1 MKVYR
6 NIIVLFLFNFLIFN
20 QLLSQNSEVILYSG
34 RVVNEKNQP
43 LNYAHV
49 LIVNQFIG
57 TITNETGN
65 FFLPVNA
72 KDTLIFRYLGYI
84 NDTIIIPD
92 TLQSPFFSNIIRLQP
107 GSLTLRGVTIRPYP
121 KDADEL
127 KKAIINFGEK
137 EEYADLEH
145 MFENEVF
152 FPAPEPGTG
161 FGVTVPGPI
170 SLLWELFSRE
180 AKQRREYNRLVQKDI
195 EQAALEKR
203 VNRELLKKI
212 TGLTSDAD
220 IDSFIAYCGIAGY
233 LKLKPIDY
241 DLYMMIMDCFKKY
254 RGRQTHPQ
262 N

>member
-92 TLQSPFFSNIIRLQP
+92 TLQSPFFFQHHQVTARIADVERGYYP
-107 GSLTLRGVTIRPYP
+107 SLP
-121 KDADEL
+121 
-127 KKAIINFGEK
+127 
-137 EEYADLEH
+137 
-145 MFENEVF
+145 
-152 FPAPEPGTG
+152 
-161 FGVTVPGPI
+161 
-170 SLLWELFSRE
+170 
-180 AKQRREYNRLVQKDI
+180 QRCR
-195 EQAALEKR
+195 
-203 VNRELLKKI
+203 
-212 TGLTSDAD
+212 
-220 IDSFIAYCGIAGY
+220 
-233 LKLKPIDY
+233 
-241 DLYMMIMDCFKKY
+241 
-254 RGRQTHPQ
+254 
-262 N
+262 